1 MKSQSTSTTTKKTT
15 KKKGSQICTN
25 LSSSS
30 PTQQIASVSCF
41 VLLPSSSSSPT
52 KTGVAK
58 RVLDRSAVTYDEG
71 EISKAESQGL
81 HRHQPN
87 FPIVFRA
94 STDATLHVN
103 ATSLSAVVHRGSL
116 VVSSNSRPS
125 SIPRERNE
133 HQRKSNGHQRRTFPT
148 DI

>member
-25 LSSSS
+25 TSSSS
-30 PTQQIASVSCF
+30 PTQQIASVFCF

-52 KTGVAK
+52 KVGLARRGRPEARPPK
-58 RVLDRSAVTYDEG
+58 RG
-71 EISKAESQGL
+71 EISKTKSQGL

-94 STDATLHVN
+94 STDAILQVY
-103 ATSLSAVVHRGSL
+103 ATFLSTVAFRGFL
-116 VVSSNSRPS
+116 VASSSSRPS

-133 HQRKSNGHQRRTFPT
+133 TQRKSNEHQRRTFPT
-148 DI
+148 HI